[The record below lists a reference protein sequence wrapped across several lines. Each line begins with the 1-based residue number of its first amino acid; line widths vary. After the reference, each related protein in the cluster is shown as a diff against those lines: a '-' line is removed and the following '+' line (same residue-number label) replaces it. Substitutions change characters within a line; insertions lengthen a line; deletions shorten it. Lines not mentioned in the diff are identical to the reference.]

1 MLKLEQKYFTQL
13 CGLRRSYDNSKKLV
27 DLANLRRTNLGFDTK
42 AEHEQHAPELVN
54 IRLRNR
60 LDLTSLVL
68 QRVGID
74 RHTDMKESQVSN
86 LI

>member
-1 MLKLEQKYFTQL
+1 MQLEKE
-13 CGLRRSYDNSKKLV
+13 LRQQQKLV

-74 RHTDMKESQVSN
+74 RHTDTKESQVSN